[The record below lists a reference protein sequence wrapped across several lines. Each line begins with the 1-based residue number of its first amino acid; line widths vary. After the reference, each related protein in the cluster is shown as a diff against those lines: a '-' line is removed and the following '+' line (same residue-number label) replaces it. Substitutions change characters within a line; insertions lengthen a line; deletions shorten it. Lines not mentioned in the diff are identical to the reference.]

1 MKIILGFLVALI
13 LLASCRSSR
22 KIVTVMTVKDTATV
36 VTAPVESD
44 SARLAHE
51 AMTRVQST
59 RIDFNTF
66 SAKIKVDYRDSK
78 DRKYDFNA
86 FVRIRKD
93 SIMWVSVIAT
103 LGIEAFRVR
112 ITPDSVI
119 ILDKVNKTVQYKA
132 ASYLREIT
140 QLPGDFQTLQ
150 DLIIGN
156 PVFTDAELVAYQDD
170 GGQIN
175 MSMIGPF
182 FKHFMT
188 MEKIN
193 FDLLLSKLDDTD
205 PARSRTA
212 SLEYDA
218 YEPNGKWRFSNIR
231 RVTLAEK
238 TKIDVDLE
246 FKQVEF
252 DKPLSFPFSIPRNY
266 KLK

>member
-1 MKIILGFLVALI
+1 
-13 LLASCRSSR
+13 
-22 KIVTVMTVKDTATV
+22 MTVKDTTAV
-36 VTAPVESD
+36 VAAPVESD
-44 SARLAHE
+44 SARMAHE
-51 AMTRVQST
+51 AAARVQSP

-66 SAKIKVDYRDSK
+66 SSKIKVDYRDSK

-119 ILDKVNKTVQYKA
+119 ILDKVNKTVQYKP

-140 QLPGDFQTLQ
+140 QLPGDFNTLQ

-156 PVFTDAELVAYQDD
+156 PVFTNAELIAYQDE
-170 GGQIN
+170 GGRIN

-188 MEKIN
+188 LEKLN
-193 FDLLLSKLDDTD
+193 FDLLFSKLDDTD

-212 SLEYDA
+212 SLVYDA

-231 RVTLAEK
+231 RVTLSEK
-238 TKIDVDLE
+238 TKIDVALE

-252 DKPLSFPFSIPRNY
+252 DRPLSFPFSIPKNY

>member
-1 MKIILGFLVALI
+1 MKIILGFLVAFI

-22 KIVTVMTVKDTATV
+22 KIATVMTVKDTVAV
-36 VTAPVESD
+36 VAAPVESD
-44 SARLAHE
+44 SARMAHE
-51 AMTRVQST
+51 AMARVQSP

-93 SIMWVSVIAT
+93 SVMWVSVIAT
-103 LGIEAFRVR
+103 LGIEAFRVL

-119 ILDKVNKTVQYKA
+119 ILDKVNKTVQYKPA
-132 ASYLREIT
+132 TYLREIT
-140 QLPGDFQTLQ
+140 QLPGDFNTLQ

-156 PVFTDAELVAYQDD
+156 PIFTNAELIAYQDE
-170 GGQIN
+170 GSQIN

-188 MEKIN
+188 MEKLN
-193 FDLLLSKLDDTD
+193 FDLLFSKLDDTD

-212 SLEYDA
+212 SLVYDA

-231 RVTLAEK
+231 RVTLSEK

-252 DKPLSFPFSIPRNY
+252 DRPLSFPFSIPKNY